1 MIRGPPRSKHTY
13 PLVPYTTLFRSPSIQ
28 FTERL
33 GQCPCQSLAHLNV
46 HLMAEMVGLDVVS
59 APCLHVLLERH
70 IKLLSERDGTSE
82 HDHTLSSFQRLKQ
95 IIHHT
100 SAMLTCSHRRVRDQR
115 VGMQHDECIC
125 ASFASVLRL
134 LAPLFSVPRAA
145 CFVIALMTADPNLQI
160 VSRSFRERVFPNV

>member
-70 IKLLSERDGTSE
+70 IKLLREMDGTSE
-82 HDHTLSSFQRLKQ
+82 HDPTLSSFHRLKQ
-95 IIHHT
+95 LLHHT
-100 SAMLTCSHRRVRDQR
+100 SAMLPCSHTRFRSQL
-115 VGMQHDECIC
+115 
-125 ASFASVLRL
+125 FVLYH
-134 LAPLFSVPRAA
+134 AH
-145 CFVIALMTADPNLQI
+145 CTC
-160 VSRSFRERVFPNV
+160 